1 MNRKLLMIFVLM
13 LTLTLKIAAQDRIIS
28 GKVTSSEDGAVLPGV
43 SVSVKGTS
51 KGTTTGA
58 DGSYKI
64 SVPNSAT
71 LSFSFVGFIKQD
83 VSVGTKTIVNV
94 ALVQDFTDIEE
105 VVVVGYGTTKK
116 QNLTAS
122 QANISG
128 KALEG
133 KPGGST
139 FDNLLQGKAAGL
151 QITSVNGRPSGQ
163 SFIRIRGEG
172 SLSAGSQPLVVIDG
186 VPVSNSEAQGG
197 INILNTLNPNEIE
210 DVQVLKDASSAA
222 IYGSRGANGVILVTT
237 KQGKKGLPKLTYSFQ
252 AGYSEKT
259 PDNFKMMTF
268 DEKLRYEKELGYTNQ
283 YFQEN
288 GVDDITTLTDA
299 QYQTELAKLTA
310 GKTDWFKTLLQKG
323 QLRTHRF
330 GISGANDSFSYNIGF
345 QNSKIGGIVNGSNS
359 DLNTGR
365 LNLEYRASKWLKTGS
380 NIQFSTIQTNEQRDR
395 YNVQNPFYAIYAYN
409 AYEPEYNTD
418 GSYNLTANG
427 FSISEA
433 IKNNTENQK
442 IVSGLG
448 SFYLALTPIK
458 DLEVRSQI
466 GLTLTDYAREY
477 YIKPNS
483 ILDQYVGDPSA
494 RGSKTDNGFQNF
506 NYVFTNTATYTKSI
520 DNTHNF
526 KVLGGIEFTR
536 DRVSSYSLSSKGF
549 PSDKVS
555 TQDNASTPTG
565 ATTGKQD
572 WALYSLFGRINYDFN
587 QKYFLDLSAR
597 RDGSSRF
604 GKNNRYG
611 LFGAVSAGWHL
622 EKEAFIQ
629 DLTFINSLKL
639 RASYGIT
646 GNDRIGNYTS
656 LGLYRYSSYG
666 LTSATFPSQVD
677 NPDLTWEKLAATDIG
692 IDFSIL
698 NNRLYGTVDWYNKNN
713 SSLLYDRPLSATT
726 GFQVRTENVG
736 AVQNR
741 GMEFTVGYK
750 IIDTKDLKWDVNVN
764 YSINKNKVTALT
776 EDELNRPGGL
786 SKLKIGQPI
795 DVYFMTR
802 YAGVNPQTGAQQ
814 FYSKTGEVV
823 EQYLASDAVILEGKS
838 RLATRFGNFHTDI
851 SYKGISLGA
860 DLYYSGGNY
869 IYNSMWND
877 LTSDGE
883 SIYNNQAADALNYWK
898 KPGDTGVLPV
908 PTGISYTTDRYLQK
922 GDFIRLRN
930 VTLGYTIPS
939 SITRKA
945 KIQSVRIY
953 AQAQNWWYHAF
964 EAKGDPEVG
973 FGQAESTGGQT
984 VGLFRG
990 YSYPVTRQL
999 TFGIDLT
1006 F

>member
-13 LTLTLKIAAQDRIIS
+13 LTLTLKMAAQDRIVS
-28 GKVTSSEDGAVLPGV
+28 GKVTSSEDGAVLAGV

-51 KGTTTGA
+51 KGTTSAA

-64 SVPNSAT
+64 SVPNNAT
-71 LSFSFVGFIKQD
+71 LTFGFVGFIKQD
-83 VSVGTKTIVNV
+83 IAVGTKTIINV
-94 ALVQDFTDIEE
+94 ALVNDVTDIEE

-133 KPGGST
+133 KAGGST

-163 SFIRIRGEG
+163 NFIRIRGEG
-172 SLSAGSQPLVVIDG
+172 SLTAGSQPLVVIDG
-186 VPVSNSEAQGG
+186 VPVANSEAQGG
-197 INILNTLNPNEIE
+197 INILNTINPNEIE

-237 KQGKKGLPKLTYSFQ
+237 KQGKKGLPKITYSFQ

-268 DEKLRYEKELGYTNQ
+268 EEKLRYEKDLGYTNG
-283 YFQEN
+283 YFL
-288 GVDDITTLTDA
+288 DDVTTMTDA
-299 QYQTELAKLTA
+299 EYQAEVTRLSA

-323 QLRTHRF
+323 QLRTHRL
-330 GISGANDSFSYNIGF
+330 GISGANDAFSYNIGL
-345 QNSKIGGIVNGSNS
+345 QTSKVGGLVNGSNS

-365 LNLEYRASKWLKTGS
+365 INLEYRASKWLKTGS
-380 NIQFSTIQTNEQRDR
+380 NLQFSVIQTNEQRDR

-409 AYEPEYNTD
+409 AYEPEFNDD
-418 GSYNLTANG
+418 GTYNLTANG

-433 IKNNTENQK
+433 ILNNTEKQN
-442 IVSGLG
+442 IVNGLG
-448 SFYLALTPIK
+448 SFFVALTPIK

-466 GLTLTDYAREY
+466 GLTYTDYAREY

-483 ILDQYVGDPSA
+483 ILDQYVGDPAA

-506 NYVFTNTATYTKSI
+506 NYVFTNTATYFKSI
-520 DNTHNF
+520 DDTHNF
-526 KVLGGIEFTR
+526 KILGGIEFTR
-536 DRVSSYSLSSKGF
+536 DRIKTYTLSSKGF

-555 TQDNASTPTG
+555 TQDNSSTPTG
-565 ATTGKQD
+565 ASTGKSD

-587 QKYFLDLSAR
+587 QKYFLDLSVR

-604 GKNNRYG
+604 GINNRYG
-611 LFGAVSAGWHL
+611 LFGAASAGWHL
-622 EKEAFIQ
+622 DKESFIQ

-639 RASYGIT
+639 RASYGLT

-656 LGLYRYSSYG
+656 LGLYRYNSYG
-666 LTSATFPSQVD
+666 LTSATFPSQVQ

-692 IDFSIL
+692 VDFSVL

-713 SSLLYDRPLSATT
+713 SSLLYDRPLSSTT
-726 GFQVRTENVG
+726 GFQSRTENVG

-741 GMEFTVGYK
+741 GLEFTLGYK
-750 IIDTKDLKWDVNVN
+750 ILNTKDLKWDVNVN

-776 EDELNRPGGL
+776 EDGINRPGGL
-786 SKLKIGQPI
+786 SKLQIGQPI

-802 YAGVNPQTGAQQ
+802 YAGVNSQTGAQQ
-814 FYSKTGEVV
+814 FYNINGEIV
-823 EQYLASDAVILEGKS
+823 ENYSPSDAVVLEGKS

-851 SYKGISLGA
+851 SYKGFSLGA

-869 IYNSMWND
+869 IFNSLWND

-883 SIYNNQAADALNYWK
+883 YIYNNQAADALNYWK
-898 KPGDTGVLPV
+898 KAGDTGVLPE

-930 VTLGYTIPS
+930 VTLGYTIPTG
-939 SITRKA
+939 ITKKA

-964 EAKGDPEVG
+964 EAKGDPEIG

-984 VGLFRG
+984 QGLFRG
-990 YSYPVTRQL
+990 YSYPVARQL

>member
-28 GKVTSSEDGAVLPGV
+28 GKVTSSEDGAILPGV

-51 KGTTTGA
+51 RGITTGA

-64 SVPNSAT
+64 NVPNNAKII
-71 LSFSFVGFIKQD
+71 FGFVGFIKQE
-83 VSVGTKTIVNV
+83 VIVGTKTIIDV
-94 ALVQDFTDIEE
+94 ALVQDVTDIEE

-133 KPGGST
+133 KPGGTS

-151 QITSVNGRPSGQ
+151 QIIAINGRPSGQ
-163 SFIRIRGEG
+163 SFIRIRGES

-186 VPVSNSEAQGG
+186 VPVGNSEAQGG
-197 INILNTLNPNEIE
+197 INILNTINPNEIE

-222 IYGSRGANGVILVTT
+222 IYGSRGAGGVILVTT
-237 KQGKKGLPKLTYSFQ
+237 KQGKKGLPKITYSFQ

-268 DEKLRYEKELGYTNQ
+268 DEKLRYEKDLGYTNG
-283 YFQEN
+283 YFQ
-288 GVDDITTLTDA
+288 DDVTTMTDA
-299 QYQTELAKLTA
+299 EYQTEVTRLSA

-330 GISGANDSFSYNIGF
+330 GISGANDSFSYNISL
-345 QNSKIGGIVNGSNS
+345 QSSNVGGLVNGSNS
-359 DLNTGR
+359 DVKGGR
-365 LNLEYRASKWLKTGS
+365 VNLEYRANKWLKTGS
-380 NIQFSTIQTNEQRDR
+380 NLQFASIQTNEQRDR

-409 AYEPEYNTD
+409 PYEPEFNDD
-418 GSYNLTANG
+418 GTYNLTANG

-433 IKNNTENQK
+433 IVNNTEKQT
-442 IVSGLG
+442 IVNGLG
-448 SFYLALTPIK
+448 SFYLTLTPIK
-458 DLEVRSQI
+458 NLDIRSQI
-466 GLTLTDYAREY
+466 GLIYTDYYREY
-477 YIKPNS
+477 FIKPNS
-483 ILDQYVGDPSA
+483 ILDQYVGDPAA
-494 RGSKTDNGFQNF
+494 RGSKTDNGSQGF
-506 NYVFTNTATYTKSI
+506 NYVFTNTATYSKSI

-536 DRVSSYSLSSKGF
+536 DRARAFSLSTKGY
-549 PSDKVS
+549 PSDKVN

-565 ATTGKQD
+565 ATTSKSD

-587 QKYFLDLSAR
+587 QKYFIDFSGR

-604 GKNNRYG
+604 GANNRYG

-622 EKEAFIQ
+622 DKESFIQ

-639 RASYGIT
+639 RASYGLT

-666 LTSATFPSQVD
+666 LTSATFPSQVA
-677 NPDLTWEKLAATDIG
+677 NPDLTWEKQTATDIG
-692 IDFSIL
+692 LDFSVM
-698 NNRLYGTVDWYNKNN
+698 NNRLYGTIDWYTKKS
-713 SSLLYDRPLSATT
+713 SSLLYERPLSTTT
-726 GFQVRTENVG
+726 GFQSRIENVG

-741 GMEFTVGYK
+741 GVELTVGYK
-750 IIDTKDLKWDVNVN
+750 IIDNKDFKWDVNVN

-776 EDELNRPGGL
+776 EDGIIRPGGL
-786 SKLKIGQPI
+786 SKLQIGQPV

-802 YAGVNPQTGAQQ
+802 YAGVNSATGAQQ
-814 FYSKTGEVV
+814 FYNVNGEVV
-823 EQYLASDAVILEGKS
+823 ENYSPSDAVILEGKS

-869 IYNSMWND
+869 IFNSMWND

-883 SIYNNQAADALNYWK
+883 YIYNNQAADALNYWK

-939 SITRKA
+939 SITKKA

-953 AQAQNWWYHAF
+953 AQAQNWWYYAF

-984 VGLFRG
+984 QGLFRG